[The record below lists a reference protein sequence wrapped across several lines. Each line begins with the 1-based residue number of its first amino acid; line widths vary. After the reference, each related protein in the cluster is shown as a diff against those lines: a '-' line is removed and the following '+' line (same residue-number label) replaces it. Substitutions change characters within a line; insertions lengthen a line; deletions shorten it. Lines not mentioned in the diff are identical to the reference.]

1 MNFTNL
7 ILLYY
12 LYMYVTKYMN
22 KNQTNEI
29 NQFIS
34 KLYSLE
40 HLNYINI
47 KIESIVRKFFKI
59 INVTPKFL
67 DSFNG
72 NPQYIYMPNFLYD
85 GNRQLFK
92 QIFHNY
98 RDYYLLLLSISYIIE
113 KADFK
118 SVGENIFNEYVVD
131 KYLASNNN
139 IYSNNIDAND
149 TTQYSNIK
157 FDIISKQTFVIPS
170 TSYAFDIQNNIVT
183 ALKNF
188 GMVIKLNYHCKIP
201 QSISTK
207 IKNNNFNIN
216 ISKMPGKLFLL
227 SENIE
232 KIVAYPQEA
241 NINWFYSIIKNQNKC
256 PIYMHKYMMKLKGM
270 LKYDDKP
277 FYETLDFYEYAKK
290 YKIPKQQQNILLLTN
305 ESKLHVNIYG
315 DIVTSPNFW
324 LFVDTI
330 VVNFNDKIYINIDLH
345 IIAENNKIT
354 WDIDVF
360 ENMPLFQKYNIT
372 PDKYE
377 WILSKLEETDF
388 STMNICSAMEL
399 YRSQLTK
406 VEPIYVTKSFCSLEI
421 NKREEVSIL
430 KNFLNRY
437 PNICI
442 DENNNFTH
450 WGSKMILDGQ
460 PIPTITRI
468 TFDIPYC
475 LLCKKIGDNTKITMD
490 YLRIKIKQK
499 PIEQPYFCKKCIRI
513 AQIIKY
519 GKNRSILDI
528 PSHSIHYNGNII
540 EMMDIKK
547 NITTIILGFKLDNNS
562 TLQYLIYDVIQTI
575 IFDYINSINF

>member
-1 MNFTNL
+1 
-7 ILLYY
+7 
-12 LYMYVTKYMN
+12 MN
-22 KNQTNEI
+22 KNKINEI

-40 HLNYINI
+40 HLNYVNVNV
-47 KIESIVRKFFKI
+47 ESTVRTFFKI

-72 NPQYIYMPNFLYD
+72 KPQNIYMPNFLYE
-85 GNRQLFK
+85 GNKQLFR
-92 QIFHNY
+92 QIFYNY

-131 KYLASNNN
+131 KYLDGNNN
-139 IYSNNIDAND
+139 IYVIDNNVTD

-157 FDIISKQTFVIPS
+157 LNTATNQTFVMPS
-170 TSYAFDIQNNIVT
+170 TSYAFDIQNNIIT

-207 IKNNNFNIN
+207 IKNKNFNIN
-216 ISKMPGKLFLL
+216 ISVMPGKLFLL

-232 KIVAYPQEA
+232 KIVTYPQEA

-256 PIYMHKYMMKLKGM
+256 PIYMHKYMMKLKSM

-277 FYETLDFYEYAKK
+277 SYETLDFYEYAKK
-290 YKIPKQQQNILLLTN
+290 YKIPKQQQNILLLAN
-305 ESKLHVNIYG
+305 ELKLHANIYG

-330 VVNFNDKIYINIDLH
+330 VVNFNDKIYINIDLN

-372 PDKYE
+372 RDKYE
-377 WILSKLEETDF
+377 WILSKLRDTDF

-399 YRSQLTK
+399 HKSQLTR
-406 VEPIYVTKSFCSLEI
+406 VHPIYITKSFCSLEL
-421 NKREEVSIL
+421 NKRGKITIL
-430 KNFLNRY
+430 EGFLNGGS
-437 PNICI
+437 NICI

-450 WGSKMILDGQ
+450 WGPKMILDGQ
-460 PIPTITRI
+460 PIPTVTRI

-475 LLCKKIGDNTKITMD
+475 LLCEKIGDNTKITMD
-490 YLRIKIKQK
+490 RSRIKIKQK

-513 AQIIKY
+513 AQMIKY
-519 GKNRSILDI
+519 GKNQLNVH
-528 PSHSIHYNGNII
+528 SHTMNYNSNII

-547 NITTIILGFKLDNNS
+547 NITTIILGFKLDDNS

-575 IFDYINSINF
+575 IFDYIKSINF